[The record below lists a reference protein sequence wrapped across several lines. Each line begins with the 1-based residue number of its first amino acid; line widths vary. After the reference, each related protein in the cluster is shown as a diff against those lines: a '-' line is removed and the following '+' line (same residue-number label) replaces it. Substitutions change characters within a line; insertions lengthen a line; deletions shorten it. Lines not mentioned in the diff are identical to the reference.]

1 MLFSVSPAVQ
11 APDRRRPAASAPSA
25 VIPRSGYRRLGG
37 RHRHRRRQ
45 TGKGLRLL
53 HAKANHAKSLPETQ
67 AKPFKG
73 APTAAPRKPAEQKLS
88 LRDPEGGIHYLSVGD
103 VWYIKAE
110 NTVCRLVTT
119 NGVFC
124 CRLPLGAPDQ
134 PPFLRIHKSYLCSP
148 AYVHSPRCCRIV
160 VQNGAELPVGKERYN
175 DVKLILRQSV

>member
-1 MLFSVSPAVQ
+1 M
-11 APDRRRPAASAPSA
+11 
-25 VIPRSGYRRLGG
+25 
-37 RHRHRRRQ
+37 
-45 TGKGLRLL
+45 
-53 HAKANHAKSLPETQ
+53 
-67 AKPFKG
+67 
-73 APTAAPRKPAEQKLS
+73 
-88 LRDPEGGIHYLSVGD
+88 SVGD

-119 NGVFC
+119 SGVFC

-134 PPFLRIHKSYLCSP
+134 TPFLRIHKSYLCSP